1 MNIALLPT
9 DFPLL
14 AHVLGQISGEKVGL
28 PPLDPRSIGEKTYRR
43 FEDSDFTGINI
54 DPRNWRHFP
63 YALWLSEARG
73 LSKKPILT
81 NSYFLEQLPKAMGSA
96 RRPIKWGRPL
106 FFVYLDHFNPNDEV
120 FERLA
125 QAAHNFFTNE
135 AVVVNTTL
143 KKLST
148 ELSLFRTNAGPRLVA
163 KSILETKIGLFGWI
177 TKFELWSGFIQTP
190 FSKFSFIELLN
201 FSDAERRQ
209 TDYIRLVFDWGIG
222 HGNQLRFPDTKA
234 KYAEALLLPWR
245 GMEPPNDLK
254 NEIISRILS
263 TVGHPQIESQKW
275 YGISV
280 EAKRV
285 FINWIIGRTL
295 DAFFKI
301 LQQTADEIW
310 QYRQKFWRAYFMQGY
325 IEEVWIAL
333 GEDAHYYLKRNS
345 ASKDLLCAELT
356 GVSANQSVLL
366 MKIGDIIFCEW
377 SHNGRLRAQRI
388 NSPLAP
394 ELYKRSYHGPDLRF
408 ESLDF
413 NNELNED
420 PGLRHFSSDSA
431 GWQRRARDF
440 IAKNVGVNV
449 PLSEVI

>member
-1 MNIALLPT
+1 MNLALLPT

-14 AHVLGQISGEKVGL
+14 AHILGQISGDKVGL
-28 PPLDPRSIGEKTYRR
+28 PPDTRSIGEKTYRR
-43 FEDSDFTGINI
+43 FEDSDFTGINV
-54 DPRNWRHFP
+54 DSRNWRHFP
-63 YALWLSEARG
+63 YALWLSEERG
-73 LSKKPILT
+73 LSKKSVLT
-81 NSYFLEQLPKAMGSA
+81 NSYFLEHLPNAIGSA
-96 RRPIKWGRPL
+96 RRPMKWGRPL
-106 FFVYLDHFNPNDEV
+106 FFVYLDCFNPKDEV

-125 QAAHNFFTNE
+125 QAAHNFFTSE
-135 AVVVNTTL
+135 AVIVNATL

-148 ELSLFRTNAGPRLVA
+148 ELSLFRINAGPRLIA
-163 KSILETKIGLFGWI
+163 KSILETRLGLSGWI
-177 TKFELWSGFIQTP
+177 TKFELWPGFIQTL
-190 FSKFSFIELLN
+190 FSKFSFIELLS
-201 FSDAERRQ
+201 FPDSDRRQ
-209 TDYIRLVFDWGIG
+209 TEYVRLVFDWGIG
-222 HGNQLRFPDTKA
+222 YGNQLRFPDTKA

-245 GMEPPNDLK
+245 GGEPPNDLK
-254 NEIISRILS
+254 NEIISRLLV

-275 YGISV
+275 YGISA
-280 EAKRV
+280 EAKQV

-295 DAFFKI
+295 DAFFRI

-310 QYRQKFWRAYFMQGY
+310 QYRQKFWQAYFRQGY

-356 GVSANQSVLL
+356 GVSANQSILL

-377 SHNGRLRAQRI
+377 SHNGRLRAQKI

-394 ELYKRSYHGPDLRF
+394 VLYKKTYHGPDLRF

-413 NNELNED
+413 NNRQNEE
-420 PGLRHFSSDSA
+420 PGLVHFSSENS

-440 IAKNVGVNV
+440 IAQNVGINV
-449 PLSEVI
+449 PLAELI